1 MLLVMCATI
10 WDKSPLFCDFSL
22 KDDFRKNFSLDV
34 FNVLEIKKEK
44 KKKEKLSSR
53 NVSIPISVS
62 KYFKLKKKKRKCPNL
77 WKIVLITA

>member
-44 KKKEKLSSR
+44 KKEGKTE
-53 NVSIPISVS
+53 
-62 KYFKLKKKKRKCPNL
+62 F
-77 WKIVLITA
+77 